1 MRARPRAPAAGS
13 TGTAGWR
20 SALGLAAWTAGLV
33 VVTRLLL
40 AAGATSLA
48 VPLTSFD
55 ELSAWVSET
64 PPANIAMGVLRLA
77 AIAGA
82 VYLLA
87 VTVLATLARL
97 FRLRAAAVLVDSISP
112 RAMRRL
118 VTGGSGIGL
127 VVGGI
132 VGVLPTPTLPAPPAS
147 TATATPTA
155 PTVPPPPAVPEPP
168 PTATMSRLADASRP
182 PAGDPLPRVAVAGD
196 APTDS
201 PTGDPNGGGPPRGSA
216 AMTGPA
222 EPAPGSAT
230 MTRHGGPAPGS
241 ATMTRLGE
249 PAPVAGARDP
259 AGPVAPPGAPPPP
272 AIDPTAWVVE
282 QADSFWS
289 IAAEVTAA
297 PDGSPAD
304 ERTVTRY
311 WHALIEANR
320 SRLPDPAN
328 PDLLVPG
335 QHLTVPPP
343 AG

>member
-1 MRARPRAPAAGS
+1 MKAAPGAPVAGATAAT
-13 TGTAGWR
+13 TGGWR
-20 SALGLAAWTAGLV
+20 RALALAAWTAGLV
-33 VVTRLLL
+33 AVTRLLL

-48 VPLTSFD
+48 VPLASFD
-55 ELSAWVSET
+55 DLSAWASET
-64 PPANIAMGVLRLA
+64 PPADMAMAVLRLA

-87 VTVLATLARL
+87 VTVLATLAHL
-97 FRLRAAAVLVDSISP
+97 LRLRSAAALVESISP
-112 RAMRRL
+112 HAVRRL

-132 VGVLPTPTLPAPPAS
+132 VGGLPTPSLPVPPAS

-155 PTVPPPPAVPEPP
+155 QTVPPPPAPAEAPPTASMTRLPGSPVTPAGEPSGGGP
-168 PTATMSRLADASRP
+168 GPGTATMSRQDEP
-182 PAGDPLPRVAVAGD
+182 P
-196 APTDS
+196 
-201 PTGDPNGGGPPRGSA
+201 
-216 AMTGPA
+216 
-222 EPAPGSAT
+222 PGSAT
-230 MTRHGGPAPGS
+230 MTRQDEPPPGSATMTRQDEPPPGS

-249 PAPVAGARDP
+249 L
-259 AGPVAPPGAPPPP
+259 GPVPSAAPPAP

-282 QADSFWS
+282 PGDSFWS
-289 IAAEVTAA
+289 IAADVTAA

-320 SRLPDPAN
+320 SHLADPRN

-335 QHLTVPPP
+335 QHLTVPPA

>member
-1 MRARPRAPAAGS
+1 MRATPRVPAAGS

-55 ELSAWVSET
+55 ELSAWASET
-64 PPANIAMGVLRLA
+64 PPADMAMGGLRLA

-112 RAMRRL
+112 RAVRRL

-168 PTATMSRLADASRP
+168 PTATMSRLADASGP

-196 APTDS
+196 APTDA
-201 PTGDPNGGGPPRGSA
+201 PTGDPNG
-216 AMTGPA
+216 
-222 EPAPGSAT
+222 
-230 MTRHGGPAPGS
+230 GGPAPGS

-335 QHLTVPPP
+335 QRLTVPPP

>member
-1 MRARPRAPAAGS
+1 VRATPRAPAAGS

-55 ELSAWVSET
+55 ELSAWASET
-64 PPANIAMGVLRLA
+64 PPADMAMGVLRLA

-112 RAMRRL
+112 RAVRRL

-168 PTATMSRLADASRP
+168 PPAPMSRLADASGP
-182 PAGDPLPRVAVAGD
+182 PAGE
-196 APTDS
+196 PT
-201 PTGDPNGGGPPRGSA
+201 
-216 AMTGPA
+216 
-222 EPAPGSAT
+222 PGSAT
-230 MTRHGGPAPGS
+230 MTPLGEPTPGSATMTPLGGPAPGS

-335 QHLTVPPP
+335 QRLTVPPP

>member
-1 MRARPRAPAAGS
+1 MKAAPGAPVAGATAAT
-13 TGTAGWR
+13 TGGWR
-20 SALGLAAWTAGLV
+20 RALALAAWTAGLV
-33 VVTRLLL
+33 AVTRLLL

-48 VPLTSFD
+48 VPLASFD
-55 ELSAWVSET
+55 DLSAWASET
-64 PPANIAMGVLRLA
+64 PPADMAMAVLRLA

-87 VTVLATLARL
+87 VTVLATLAHL
-97 FRLRAAAVLVDSISP
+97 LRLRIAAALVESISP
-112 RAMRRL
+112 RVVRRL

-132 VGVLPTPTLPAPPAS
+132 VGGLPTPSLPVPPAS

-155 PTVPPPPAVPEPP
+155 PTVPPPPAPAEAP
-168 PTATMSRLADASRP
+168 PTASMTRLPGSP
-182 PAGDPLPRVAVAGD
+182 VTPAGEP
-196 APTDS
+196 S
-201 PTGDPNGGGPPRGSA
+201 GGGP
-216 AMTGPA
+216 GP
-222 EPAPGSAT
+222 GTAT
-230 MTRHGGPAPGS
+230 MTRQDEPPPGS

-249 PAPVAGARDP
+249 LGSVPSAAPPAPG
-259 AGPVAPPGAPPPP
+259 
-272 AIDPTAWVVE
+272 IDPTAWVVE
-282 QADSFWS
+282 PGDSFWS
-289 IAAEVTAA
+289 IAADVTTG

-320 SRLPDPAN
+320 SHLADPRN

>member
-1 MRARPRAPAAGS
+1 MTP
-13 TGTAGWR
+13 
-20 SALGLAAWTAGLV
+20 LG
-33 VVTRLLL
+33 
-40 AAGATSLA
+40 
-48 VPLTSFD
+48 
-55 ELSAWVSET
+55 
-64 PPANIAMGVLRLA
+64 
-77 AIAGA
+77 
-82 VYLLA
+82 
-87 VTVLATLARL
+87 
-97 FRLRAAAVLVDSISP
+97 
-112 RAMRRL
+112 
-118 VTGGSGIGL
+118 
-127 VVGGI
+127 
-132 VGVLPTPTLPAPPAS
+132 
-147 TATATPTA
+147 
-155 PTVPPPPAVPEPP
+155 EPP
-168 PTATMSRLADASRP
+168 
-182 PAGDPLPRVAVAGD
+182 
-196 APTDS
+196 
-201 PTGDPNGGGPPRGSA
+201 
-216 AMTGPA
+216 
-222 EPAPGSAT
+222 PGSAT
-230 MTRHGGPAPGS
+230 MTPLGEPPPGSATMTPLGGPAPGS

-335 QHLTVPPP
+335 QRLTVPPP

>member
-1 MRARPRAPAAGS
+1 MRAAPGAPAAGA
-13 TGTAGWR
+13 TGTRGWR
-20 SALGLAAWTAGLV
+20 NAVGLAVWTAGLV
-33 VVTRLLL
+33 AVTRLLL

-55 ELSAWVSET
+55 DLSAWIHET
-64 PPANIAMGVLRLA
+64 PPAAMAMGVLRLA
-77 AIAGA
+77 AIAAA

-97 FRLRAAAVLVDSISP
+97 LRLRTAADLVDSISP
-112 RAMRRL
+112 RAVRRL
-118 VTGGSGIGL
+118 ATGGSGIGL

-132 VGVLPTPTLPAPPAS
+132 VGALPTPSLPVPPMS

-155 PTVPPPPAVPEPP
+155 PTVPPPPAVPEAPS
-168 PTATMSRLADASRP
+168 TAAMSRLPAASGE
-182 PAGDPLPRVAVAGD
+182 PAA
-196 APTDS
+196 
-201 PTGDPNGGGPPRGSA
+201 GSA
-216 AMTGPA
+216 TMTRVG
-222 EPAPGSAT
+222 ESTPGSAT
-230 MTRHGGPAPGS
+230 MTRHDGP
-241 ATMTRLGE
+241 TD
-249 PAPVAGARDP
+249 VARGRDP
-259 AGPVAPPGAPPPP
+259 AAPVPPAVPPTP
-272 AIDPTAWVVE
+272 AIDLTAWVVE
-282 QADSFWS
+282 PGDSFWS
-289 IAAEVTAA
+289 IAADVTAA

-320 SRLPDPAN
+320 SRLPDPRN

>member
-1 MRARPRAPAAGS
+1 MRAAPGAPAAGA
-13 TGTAGWR
+13 TGTRGWR
-20 SALGLAAWTAGLV
+20 NAVGLAVWTAGLV
-33 VVTRLLL
+33 AVTRLLL

-55 ELSAWVSET
+55 DLSAWIHET
-64 PPANIAMGVLRLA
+64 PPAAMAMGVLRLA
-77 AIAGA
+77 AIAAA

-97 FRLRAAAVLVDSISP
+97 LRLRTAADLVDSISP
-112 RAMRRL
+112 RAVRRL
-118 VTGGSGIGL
+118 ATGGSGIGL

-132 VGVLPTPTLPAPPAS
+132 VGALPTPSLPVPPMS

-155 PTVPPPPAVPEPP
+155 PTVPPPPAVPEAPS
-168 PTATMSRLADASRP
+168 TAAMSRLPAASG
-182 PAGDPLPRVAVAGD
+182 A
-196 APTDS
+196 
-201 PTGDPNGGGPPRGSA
+201 PTGDPLSSVTVA
-216 AMTGPA
+216 DDTLTGDPNDG
-222 EPAPGSAT
+222 EPT
-230 MTRHGGPAPGS
+230 PGS

-249 PAPVAGARDP
+249 PAAGSATMTRVGESTPGSATMTRHDGPTDVARGRDP
-259 AGPVAPPGAPPPP
+259 AAPVPPAVPPTP
-272 AIDPTAWVVE
+272 AIDRTAWVVE
-282 QADSFWS
+282 PGDSFWS
-289 IAAEVTAA
+289 IAADVTAA

-320 SRLPDPAN
+320 SRLPDPRN

>member
-1 MRARPRAPAAGS
+1 MKPTPGAPVAGATAAT
-13 TGTAGWR
+13 TGGWR
-20 SALGLAAWTAGLV
+20 RTLALAAWTAGLV
-33 VVTRLLL
+33 AVTRLLL

-48 VPLTSFD
+48 VPLASFD
-55 ELSAWVSET
+55 DLSAWASET
-64 PPANIAMGVLRLA
+64 PPVDMAMAVLRLA

-87 VTVLATLARL
+87 VTALATLAHL
-97 FRLRAAAVLVDSISP
+97 LRLRTAAAVVESISP
-112 RAMRRL
+112 CAVRRL

-132 VGVLPTPTLPAPPAS
+132 VGGLPTPSLPVPAS

-155 PTVPPPPAVPEPP
+155 PTVPPPPAPAEAP
-168 PTATMSRLADASRP
+168 PTASMTRLPGSP
-182 PAGDPLPRVAVAGD
+182 VTPAGEQ
-196 APTDS
+196 S
-201 PTGDPNGGGPPRGSA
+201 GGGPGPGTA
-216 AMTGPA
+216 TMTRQD
-222 EPAPGSAT
+222 EPPPGSAT
-230 MTRHGGPAPGS
+230 MTRQDEPPRGS

-249 PAPVAGARDP
+249 L
-259 AGPVAPPGAPPPP
+259 GPVPSATPPAP

-282 QADSFWS
+282 PGDSFWS
-289 IAAEVTAA
+289 IAADVTAA

-320 SRLPDPAN
+320 SHLADPRN

-335 QHLTVPPP
+335 QHLTVPPA